1 MQWENGPLRDIK
13 TEAEFVRN
21 FNKYFTAE
29 IRRMIAQRKPERYPN
44 GYIITWKARG
54 NEYSIYFKADPSG
67 GFVLD
72 GLSEGPP

>member
-1 MQWENGPLRDIK
+1 LKWENGPLRDIK

-29 IRRMIAQRKPERYPN
+29 IKRMIAQRYPN

-54 NEYSIYFKADPSG
+54 NEYSIYFKAGPSG

-72 GLSEGPP
+72 GRS